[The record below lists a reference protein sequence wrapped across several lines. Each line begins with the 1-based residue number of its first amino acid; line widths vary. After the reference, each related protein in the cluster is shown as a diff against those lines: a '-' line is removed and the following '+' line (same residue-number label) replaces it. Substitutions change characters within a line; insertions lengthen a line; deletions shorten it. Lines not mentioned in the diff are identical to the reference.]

1 MDNWNTRS
9 GKSDTQRHHQRTNS
23 TEENLDYVDRARLV
37 IERVNKRTGRDKLTT
52 SKLRNLLSM
61 TADIQTEVLSE
72 CRGETLSPEIRDRI
86 AYLKM
91 RFVYEAGREEA
102 VKAFLEE
109 ARILKEIEKIKGSKK
124 EYLKFSRYIE
134 ALVAWHTYIN
144 GNK

>member
-9 GKSDTQRHHQRTNS
+9 GKSDTQRYHQRTNS
-23 TEENLDYVDRARLV
+23 SEENLDYVDRARLV

-61 TADIQTEVLSE
+61 
-72 CRGETLSPEIRDRI
+72 TLSPEIRDRI